1 MYNVGK
7 IVRQNLLE
15 EFTNVVQSSNQ
26 AQAAIDLWNVVR
38 YMSQLP
44 ADYLINRVSSAS
56 QQAIVTAARNYL
68 EYSFVETNRNRN
80 DEVFLFL

>member
-7 IVRQNLLE
+7 IARPNLLE
-15 EFTNVVQSSNQ
+15 EFRNVVESANQ
-26 AQAAIDLWNVVR
+26 PQAAVDLWNVIR

-44 ADYLINRVSSAS
+44 ADYLINRTALPS

-68 EYSFVETNRNRN
+68 EYS
-80 DEVFLFL
+80 